1 MTGARN
7 SGSTKNG
14 TSCIARISAEASVL
28 PVSSNT
34 RNDSAKPPAM
44 PPTAPS
50 ALAAVTRVK
59 FFVHRVFFNLLTS
72 HICYHEVKT

>member
-34 RNDSAKPPAM
+34 RNDMAM

-72 HICYHEVKT
+72 HICYHEVKI